1 MVGALLLVHIL
12 SEPFNNFFYIYL
24 KEIFLACNILEDQNI
39 VHASTK
45 KSQLLQAFE
54 DHITHEF

>member
-1 MVGALLLVHIL
+1 MVGALLLVHVL

-39 VHASTK
+39 VHALTK

>member
-1 MVGALLLVHIL
+1 MVGALLLVHVL

-39 VHASTK
+39 VHTSTK

>member
-1 MVGALLLVHIL
+1 MVGALLLVHVL

-54 DHITHEF
+54 DHIAPEF